1 MTNPKN
7 RIKGLVAATFT
18 PMAENGEVNYSI
30 IGRYVD
36 YLVHTQGVKNVF
48 VNGTTGEWASLTVQ
62 ERKLLAEKWV
72 TEAKNKLDNVI
83 VHVGSL
89 NLEDAKDLARH
100 AAELQ
105 VDGIS
110 VVSPSLFKPASIEAL
125 VKFLQEVASAAPNVP
140 FYYYHIPELTGVNIQ
155 AIDLLDSLREK
166 IPSLQGLKFTGTDL
180 LDFGQCVQNSNN
192 QLALLYGKDEQLLA
206 ALIMGATGAIGSTYN
221 YQGKLMNNMLA
232 AFEKKDYD
240 LARQYQFQAQEFLH
254 FAIKLGFGVAEN
266 KCVMSLVSGI
276 PLGPPRLPLTMC
288 TEKLA
293 TQFKMKLTVLHLI

>member
-140 FYYYHIPELTGVNIQ
+140 FYYYHIPELTGVNTTV
-155 AIDLLDSLREK
+155 SCFNH
-166 IPSLQGLKFTGTDL
+166 G
-180 LDFGQCVQNSNN
+180 SNWC
-192 QLALLYGKDEQLLA
+192 YC
-206 ALIMGATGAIGSTYN
+206 TYN